1 MTRKGITSGG
11 TLDSDSKTVRIKKKP
26 GGHSE
31 LGGTSMLDACSM
43 ESEGLENKDFPLSP
57 NAHRKYY
64 VTGRYL
70 HCCCMS
76 SRVVKHGTAVDFKKI
91 RGGQ

>member
-1 MTRKGITSGG
+1 MTREQ
-11 TLDSDSKTVRIKKKP
+11 V
-26 GGHSE
+26 
-31 LGGTSMLDACSM
+31 
-43 ESEGLENKDFPLSP
+43 SP

-76 SRVVKHGTAVDFKKI
+76 SRVVKHGTAVDFKKNK
-91 RGGQ
+91 GGAITLKNLPMAPTLSPEKLNVVLNISVETKTW